1 MSEKKKK
8 KKKIA
13 PRPKEKPDIHDEG
26 SYTTGPRVEDKKGGP
41 LKYAVG
47 GPVKPAWMRN
57 R

>member
-26 SYTTGPRVEDKKGGP
+26 SYTTGPRVEAKKET
-41 LKYAVG
+41 
-47 GPVKPAWMRN
+47 KPKASKKEKASAKKA
-57 R
+57 